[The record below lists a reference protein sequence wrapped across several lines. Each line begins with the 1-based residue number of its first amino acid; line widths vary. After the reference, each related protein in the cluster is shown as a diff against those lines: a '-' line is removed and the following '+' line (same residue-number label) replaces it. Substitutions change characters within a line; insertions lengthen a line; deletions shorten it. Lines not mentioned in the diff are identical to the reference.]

1 MNPYLVDGL
10 STPRLVFRRLEPR
23 DFEKALPFFEHPL
36 SHQYWNTGGRD
47 PNVLCREWFDK
58 QQWRYVN
65 ARGGAMAL
73 VERKSGELVGWCG
86 LLVQEVDAIRE
97 LEVGYSIMPAHW
109 RNGYATEG
117 ARACLQFAF
126 ERNLAESVIS
136 IIQVDNLPSQEV
148 AIKNGLTRG
157 RQTTY
162 HGNRVYIY
170 QINRE
175 GWNTLNAQRL

>member
-1 MNPYLVDGL
+1 
-10 STPRLVFRRLEPR
+10 
-23 DFEKALPFFEHPL
+23 
-36 SHQYWNTGGRD
+36 
-47 PNVLCREWFDK
+47 
-58 QQWRYVN
+58 
-65 ARGGAMAL
+65 MAL